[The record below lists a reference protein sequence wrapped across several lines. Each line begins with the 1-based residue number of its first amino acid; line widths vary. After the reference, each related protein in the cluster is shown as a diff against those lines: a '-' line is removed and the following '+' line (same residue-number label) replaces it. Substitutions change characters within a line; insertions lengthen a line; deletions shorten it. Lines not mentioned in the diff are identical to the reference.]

1 MSSGTVSS
9 TVVWLRDDLRLDDN
23 PALTEAVALG
33 NPVTV
38 VYVLD
43 EASDGVRPLGGAAK
57 WWLHH
62 SLAALAD
69 ALAAAGSRLL
79 LRRGQAAEV
88 IQELAEETAAA
99 NLLWNRRYGEP
110 ERTIDARVKGW
121 AADHGISATS
131 FQANLM
137 FEPWTVRTGS
147 GGPYKVFTPFWRACL
162 DRAEPRLPLEAP
174 HRLPEAARRPG
185 GELPDGDALEAWGL
199 LPRQPDWS
207 AGLARTWS
215 PGEAGARSRL
225 EDFLDGPAAKYGTGR
240 DIPGIEGTSRL
251 SPHLRFGEI
260 SPFRIWHALR
270 ERFPRQAPADVGIF
284 RSELGWREFCWQ
296 LLYENPALATRNY
309 RPEFDR
315 FAWQRP
321 SDDELDAWQ
330 QGHTGYPLVDAGM
343 RQLWQTGWMHNRVR
357 MAAASFL
364 VKNLL
369 AGWRLG
375 EAWFWDTLVDADA
388 ASNPANWQWV
398 AGSGADA
405 SPYFRI
411 FNPVTQ
417 SKKFD
422 SAGAYLREYIPELAA
437 LDGKAIHEPWKARGA
452 AFGDPAPDYPEPI
465 VGLPES
471 RARALE
477 TYQRLKDGQQRIR
490 PAEPR
495 AAGCGTAGWAP
506 GV

>member
-1 MSSGTVSS
+1 MSSGSNSS
-9 TVVWLRDDLRLDDN
+9 TLVWLRDDLRLDDN
-23 PALTEAVALG
+23 PALAEAASQGAPL
-33 NPVTV
+33 TV

-43 EASDGVRPLGGAAK
+43 EASPGLRPLGGAAK

-62 SLAALAD
+62 SLAALGAD
-69 ALAAAGSRLL
+69 LAAAGSQLL
-79 LRRGQAAEV
+79 LRRGPAARVIPEV
-88 IQELAEETAAA
+88 AGETRATQ
-99 NLLWNRRYGEP
+99 LFWNRRYGGP
-110 ERTIDARVKGW
+110 ERAVDAGLEEW
-121 AADHGISATS
+121 ALKHGTTAAS

-137 FEPWTVRTGS
+137 FEPWTVRTGA

-162 DRAEPRLPLEAP
+162 DGAEPRLPLDAP
-174 HRLPEAARRPG
+174 RRLPAPAAAPSG
-185 GELPDGDALEAWGL
+185 QPPAGESLESWGL
-199 LPRQPDWS
+199 LPRAPDWS
-207 AGLARTWS
+207 TGLAATWT
-215 PGEAGARSRL
+215 PGEAGAHGRL
-225 EDFLDGPAAKYGTGR
+225 EEFVDGPAEEYSTGR
-240 DIPGIEGTSRL
+240 DIPGVEGTSRL

-260 SPFRIWHALR
+260 SPFRIWHTLR
-270 ERFPRQAPADVGIF
+270 EHFPRQPPAGVGIF

-296 LLYENPALATRNY
+296 LLYENPQLATRNY

-315 FAWQRP
+315 FAWHTP
-321 SDDELDAWQ
+321 SDAELTAWQ
-330 QGHTGYPLVDAGM
+330 QGRTGYPLVDAGM

-369 AGWRLG
+369 ADWRVG
-375 EAWFWDTLVDADA
+375 EAWFWDTLVDADS

-422 SAGAYLREYIPELAA
+422 AEGRYLRRYLPELSA
-437 LDGKAIHEPWKARGA
+437 LDAKRIHEPWKADGV
-452 AFGDPAPDYPEPI
+452 PEYPRPV

-471 RARALE
+471 RARALD
-477 TYQRLKDGQQRIR
+477 TYQRLKDS
-490 PAEPR
+490 
-495 AAGCGTAGWAP
+495 
-506 GV
+506 

>member
-1 MSSGTVSS
+1 MSSGSDSS
-9 TVVWLRDDLRLDDN
+9 TLVWLRDDLRIDDN
-23 PALTEAVALG
+23 PALAGAASQGAPL
-33 NPVTV
+33 TV

-43 EASDGVRPLGGAAK
+43 EDSPGLRPLGGAAK

-62 SLAALAD
+62 SLTALGAD
-69 ALAAAGSRLL
+69 LAAAGSRLL
-79 LRRGQAAEV
+79 LRRGPAARVIPEV
-88 IQELAEETAAA
+88 AGETGTTQ
-99 NLLWNRRYGEP
+99 LLWNRRYGGP
-110 ERTIDARVKGW
+110 ERDVDAGLKEW
-121 AADHGISATS
+121 AAEHRITAAS

-137 FEPWTVRTGS
+137 FEPWTVRTGA

-162 DRAEPRLPLEAP
+162 DGAEPRLPLDAP
-174 HRLPEAARRPG
+174 RRLPAPATEASGQPPASDP
-185 GELPDGDALEAWGL
+185 LESWGL
-199 LPRQPDWS
+199 LPRTPDWS
-207 AGLARTWS
+207 AGLAATWT
-215 PGEAGARSRL
+215 PGEAGAHGRL
-225 EDFLDGPAAKYGTGR
+225 EEFVDGPAEAYGTGR
-240 DIPGIEGTSRL
+240 DIPGVEGTSRL

-260 SPFRIWHALR
+260 SPFRVWHALR
-270 ERFPRQAPADVGIF
+270 EHFPQQPPAGVSIF

-296 LLYENPALATRNY
+296 LLYENPELATRNY

-315 FAWQRP
+315 FAWQSP
-321 SDDELDAWQ
+321 SAAELRAWQ
-330 QGHTGYPLVDAGM
+330 QGRTGYPLVDAGM

-369 AGWRLG
+369 ADWRVG

-422 SAGAYLREYIPELAA
+422 AEGRYLRRYLPELSA
-437 LDGKAIHEPWKARGA
+437 LDAKGIHEPWKADA
-452 AFGDPAPDYPEPI
+452 VPEYPAPV

-471 RARALE
+471 RARALD
-477 TYQRLKDGQQRIR
+477 TYQRLKDG
-490 PAEPR
+490 
-495 AAGCGTAGWAP
+495 
-506 GV
+506 

>member
-1 MSSGTVSS
+1 MSSGSHSS
-9 TVVWLRDDLRLDDN
+9 TLVWLRDDLRLDDN
-23 PALTEAVALG
+23 PALTEAASLG
-33 NPVTV
+33 NPLTV
-38 VYVLD
+38 VYILD
-43 EASDGVRPLGGAAK
+43 EASPGLRPLGGAAK

-62 SLAALAD
+62 SLTALSAD
-69 ALAAAGSRLL
+69 LAAAGSRLV
-79 LRRGQAAEV
+79 LRRGPATHV
-88 IQELAEETAAA
+88 IPQLAGETGATQ
-99 NLLWNRRYGEP
+99 LLWNRRYGAP
-110 ERTIDARVKGW
+110 ERAVDASLKEW
-121 AADHGISATS
+121 ATEHGIGAES

-137 FEPWTVRTGS
+137 FEPWTVRTGT

-162 DRAEPRLPLEAP
+162 NGTEPRPPLDAP
-174 HRLPEAARRPG
+174 RRLPGPAIGASGQPP
-185 GELPDGDALEAWGL
+185 LSDSLEGWRL
-199 LPRQPDWS
+199 LPRNPDWS
-207 AGLARTWS
+207 PGLAAAWT
-215 PGEAGARSRL
+215 PGEAGAHDRL
-225 EDFLDGPAAKYGTGR
+225 EDFAGGPAEDYGTGR
-240 DIPGIEGTSRL
+240 DIPGVEGTSRL

-260 SPFRIWHALR
+260 SPFRVWHTLR
-270 ERFPRQAPADVGIF
+270 ERFPRQAPAGVGIF

-296 LLYENPALATRNY
+296 LLYENPDLAVRNY

-315 FAWQRP
+315 FAWQTP
-321 SDDELDAWQ
+321 SPAELAAWQ
-330 QGHTGYPLVDAGM
+330 QGRTGYPLVDAGM

-369 AGWRLG
+369 ADWRLG

-422 SAGAYLREYIPELAA
+422 ADGRYLRRFLPELSS
-437 LDGKAIHEPWKARGA
+437 LDAKRIHEPWKADDVAGYP
-452 AFGDPAPDYPEPI
+452 DPV

-471 RARALE
+471 RARALD
-477 TYQRLKDGQQRIR
+477 TYQRLRDS
-490 PAEPR
+490 
-495 AAGCGTAGWAP
+495 
-506 GV
+506 

>member
-1 MSSGTVSS
+1 MSSTL
-9 TVVWLRDDLRLDDN
+9 VWLRDDLRLDDN
-23 PALTEAVALG
+23 PALAEAAALG
-33 NPVTV
+33 RPLTV

-43 EASDGVRPLGGAAK
+43 EVSPGVRPLGGAVK

-62 SLAALAD
+62 SLEALAAD
-69 ALAAAGSRLL
+69 LEAAGSRLL
-79 LRRGQAAEV
+79 LRRGPADRV
-88 IQELAEETAAA
+88 IRGLADETGATR
-99 NLLWNRRYGEP
+99 LLWNRRYGGP
-110 ERTIDARVKGW
+110 ERAIDAGLKDW
-121 AADHGISATS
+121 AAGRELSASS
-131 FQANLM
+131 FQASLM

-147 GGPYKVFTPFWRACL
+147 GGPYKVFTPFWKACL
-162 DRAEPRLPLEAP
+162 DAAEPRQPLEAP
-174 HRLPEAARRPG
+174 QRLPEPAKAGSG
-185 GELPDGDALEAWGL
+185 GLPASDPLHSWGL
-199 LPRQPDWS
+199 LPHSPDWS
-207 AGLARTWS
+207 AGLAAEWT
-215 PGEAGARSRL
+215 PGEAGAHGRL
-225 EDFLDGPAAKYGTGR
+225 EDFLEGPAADYGTGR
-240 DIPGIEGTSRL
+240 NIPGVEGTSRL

-260 SPFRIWHALR
+260 SPFRVWQALR
-270 ERFPRQAPADVGIF
+270 ERFPHRAPADVGIF
-284 RSELGWREFCWQ
+284 RAELGWREFCWQ
-296 LLYENPALATRNY
+296 LLYENPQLATRNY

-315 FAWQRP
+315 FEWQTP
-321 SDDELDAWQ
+321 SDAELQAWQ
-330 QGHTGYPLVDAGM
+330 QGRTGYPLVDAGM

-369 AGWRLG
+369 ADWRLG

-422 SAGAYLREYIPELAA
+422 AAGRYLRQFIPELAG
-437 LDGKAIHEPWKARGA
+437 LDDKAVHEPWKADDG
-452 AFGDPAPDYPEPI
+452 GEGYPAPL

-477 TYQRLKDGQQRIR
+477 TYQRLKDG
-490 PAEPR
+490 
-495 AAGCGTAGWAP
+495 
-506 GV
+506 

>member
-1 MSSGTVSS
+1 MSSGSLSS
-9 TVVWLRDDLRLDDN
+9 TLVWLRDDLRLDDN
-23 PALTEAVALG
+23 PALSEAASLG
-33 NPVTV
+33 RPLTV

-43 EASDGVRPLGGAAK
+43 ETSPGVRPLGGATK

-62 SLAALAD
+62 SLAD
-69 ALAAAGSRLL
+69 LAAGLEARGSRLL
-79 LRRGQAAEV
+79 LRRGPAAG
-88 IQELAEETAAA
+88 IIRDLAQETGAST
-99 NLLWNRRYGEP
+99 LLWNRRYGGP
-110 ERTIDARVKGW
+110 EREVDAGVKAW
-121 AADHGISATS
+121 AAEQGLTASS

-137 FEPWTVRTGS
+137 FEPWTVRTGA

-162 DRAEPRLPLEAP
+162 DAPEPRLPLDVPE
-174 HRLPEAARRPG
+174 RLPAPAADAEG
-185 GELPDGDALEAWGL
+185 SLPSGDQLDSWGL
-199 LPRQPDWS
+199 LPRTPDWS
-207 AGLARTWS
+207 AGLAGTWQ
-215 PGEAGARSRL
+215 PGEAGAHERL
-225 EDFLDGPAAKYGTGR
+225 EDFLDGPAEEYGTGR
-240 DIPGIEGTSRL
+240 DTPGVEGTSRL
-251 SPHLRFGEI
+251 SAHLRFGEI

-270 ERFPRQAPADVGIF
+270 ERFGHAAPADVGIF

-296 LLYENPALATRNY
+296 LLYENPELATRNY

-315 FAWQRP
+315 FAWQTP
-321 SDDELDAWQ
+321 SDAELGAWQ
-330 QGHTGYPLVDAGM
+330 QGRTGYPLVDAGM

-369 AGWRLG
+369 ADWRLG

-422 SAGAYLREYIPELAA
+422 AGARYLREYLPELSG
-437 LDGKAIHEPWKARGA
+437 LDDKAIHEPWKADGSA
-452 AFGDPAPDYPEPI
+452 AGYPDPV

-477 TYQRLKDGQQRIR
+477 TYQRLKDG
-490 PAEPR
+490 
-495 AAGCGTAGWAP
+495 
-506 GV
+506 

>member
-1 MSSGTVSS
+1 MSSTL
-9 TVVWLRDDLRLDDN
+9 VWLRDDLRLDDN
-23 PALTEAVALG
+23 PALAQAVSLG
-33 NPVTV
+33 NPLTV
-38 VYVLD
+38 IYVLD
-43 EASDGVRPLGGAAK
+43 EASPGVRALGGAAK

-62 SLAALAD
+62 SLTRLAADLE
-69 ALAAAGSRLL
+69 AAGSRLL
-79 LRRGQAAEV
+79 LRRGPAAR
-88 IQELAEETAAA
+88 IIRRLAGETGATA
-99 NLLWNRRYGEP
+99 LLWNRRYGGP
-110 ERTIDARVKGW
+110 EREIDAGLEGW
-121 AADHGISATS
+121 AAQHGIRAAS

-137 FEPWTVRTGS
+137 FEPRTVRTGA

-162 DRAEPRLPLEAP
+162 DRAEPRLPMEAP
-174 HRLPEAARRPG
+174 QRLPGPARDAG
-185 GELPDGDALEAWGL
+185 GELPANEPLPAWGL
-199 LPRQPDWS
+199 LPRAPDWS
-207 AGLARTWS
+207 AGLATTWA
-215 PGEAGARSRL
+215 PGESGAHRRL
-225 EDFLDGPAAKYGTGR
+225 EDFVDGPAEAYGTGR
-240 DIPGIEGTSRL
+240 DVPGVEGTSRL

-270 ERFPRQAPADVGIF
+270 ERFPQGGPAGVGTF

-296 LLYENPALATRNY
+296 LLFENPRLATRNY

-315 FAWQRP
+315 FGWQTP
-321 SDDELDAWQ
+321 SDAELAAWQ
-330 QGHTGYPLVDAGM
+330 QGRTGYPLVDAGM

-369 AGWRLG
+369 ADWRLG

-422 SAGAYLREYIPELAA
+422 SGGRYLRTYLPELAG
-437 LDGKAIHEPWKARGA
+437 LDGKVVHEPWKAEGA
-452 AFGDPAPDYPEPI
+452 APGYPEPM

-477 TYQRLKDGQQRIR
+477 AYKRLKDG
-490 PAEPR
+490 
-495 AAGCGTAGWAP
+495 
-506 GV
+506 